1 MLTHRDVWIGIDRL
15 AARNGLSASGLAKRA
30 GLDPTTFNKSKRTTK
45 QGKARWPSTESLAK
59 ILEAT
64 GTNMAEF
71 VRMMQGDGAGGT
83 PEPRQRLRC
92 ASLRSLEQQPMFD
105 PAGFPAG
112 DQWEEVDFPQIDD
125 AQAYAVE
132 VDRELPGSAYRPGD
146 MLILSPSSSIRR
158 HDRILLRSTSGALR
172 VGRFVRRTATRI
184 VVEPAGGGPEESLPV
199 GEVAWLARIVWVS
212 Q

>member
-1 MLTHRDVWIGIDRL
+1 VLTHRDVWIGIDRL

-71 VRMMQGDGAGGT
+71 VQMMQGDGTALH

-105 PAGFPAG
+105 PAGFPTG
-112 DQWEEVDFPQIDD
+112 DLWEEVDFPQIEDP
-125 AQAYAVE
+125 QAYVVE
-132 VDRELPGSAYRPGD
+132 VDRDLQGSAYRPGD
-146 MLILSPSSSIRR
+146 MLVLSPSSSIRR
-158 HDRILLRSTSGALR
+158 HDRVLMRSTSGALR
-172 VGRFVRRTATRI
+172 VCRFVRRTATRV

-199 GEVAWLARIVWVS
+199 GEVDWLARIVWVS

>member
-71 VRMMQGDGAGGT
+71 VRMMQGDGSAVRA
-83 PEPRQRLRC
+83 EPRQRLRC
-92 ASLRSLEQQPMFD
+92 AGLRGLEQPGMFD
-105 PAGFPAG
+105 PAGFPTG

-125 AQAYAVE
+125 SQAYAVE
-132 VDRELPGSAYRPGD
+132 VDRDLPGSGYRPGD

-158 HDRILLRSTSGALR
+158 HDRIIVRLASGAVR
-172 VGRFVRRTATRI
+172 VCRFVRRTASRL
-184 VVEPAGGGPEESLPV
+184 VVEPIEGGGEESLPV
-199 GEVAWLARIVWVS
+199 GEVSWLARIVWVS